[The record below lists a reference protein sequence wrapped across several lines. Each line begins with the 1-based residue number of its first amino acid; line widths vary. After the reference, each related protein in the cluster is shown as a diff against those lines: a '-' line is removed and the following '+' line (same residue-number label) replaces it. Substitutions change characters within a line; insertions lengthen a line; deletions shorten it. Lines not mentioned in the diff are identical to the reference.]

1 MSKLPI
7 FVHTFPTSDPVA
19 TAAAKVMVKNTTA
32 RRGLAQVRCNKV
44 LTIKKRCISQLT
56 VSFWVKDI
64 REATRDTVRHMIT
77 FLEAEHGLTR
87 VEAYMLCSVAGD
99 LKMHEVVSGSLIL
112 DSMDEQVFMSFFRL
126 ICLTM

>member
-1 MSKLPI
+1 MSKLRI
-7 FVHTFPTSDPVA
+7 FVHTFPTPDPAA
-19 TAAAKVMVKNTTA
+19 TATVTAKVMVKNTTA

-64 REATRDTVRHMIT
+64 REATRDAVRHMIT

-99 LKMHEVVSGSLIL
+99 LHMHEVVRAS
-112 DSMDEQVFMSFFRL
+112 
-126 ICLTM
+126 